1 MSTMWNFTKVVFFL
15 KILSCFVLSRKFG
28 KLIHDLAHKYQG
40 LNVSELRKFEKLHTK
55 FKKAELDV
63 NFLSNCKTLNVIPK
77 FLCFRLPNT
86 DLNEQTRV
94 RKSLLRSATNK
105 RIKERDKINKLLNL
119 MEIKLRN
126 ILNGVDFYLLKKAIS
141 KNFI

>member
-40 LNVSELRKFEKLHTK
+40 LNLSELRKFEKLHTK

-63 NFLSNCKTLNVIPK
+63 NFLSKL
-77 FLCFRLPNT
+77 F
-86 DLNEQTRV
+86 
-94 RKSLLRSATNK
+94 
-105 RIKERDKINKLLNL
+105 KEC
-119 MEIKLRN
+119 
-126 ILNGVDFYLLKKAIS
+126 
-141 KNFI
+141 